1 MKNSILKPGDV
12 AKIYGKLYIYQ
23 GNMPQG
29 GGDIIL
35 QFSNSTS
42 TLGMNIET
50 FMEEGFIVPTEE
62 APAVIKNGM
71 EYVFAE

>member
-1 MKNSILKPGDV
+1 MENSILKPGDV
-12 AKIYGKLYIYQ
+12 VKIEGRLYIYQ

-35 QFSNSTS
+35 QFSNSKS
-42 TLGMNIET
+42 NLGMNMEA

>member
-1 MKNSILKPGDV
+1 MKSFIQPGQVVRIGDR
-12 AKIYGKLYIYQ
+12 LYIYQ

-35 QFSNSTS
+35 QFSNNTS
-42 TLGMNIET
+42 NLGLNMEA

-71 EYVFAE
+71 QYVFAE